1 MNVELNSFSRV
12 FVTGATG
19 FIGQR
24 LVMRLKENGAK
35 LKVLS
40 RSYHSEYETIVCDLE
55 SEVIPEDA
63 LVGVDTVFH
72 LAGFAHDLRDTSKV
86 EHLYRTVNVDATMRL
101 VELAVR
107 SEVKQF
113 VFVSSV
119 KAGGYDE
126 ESGSPEGVYGQ
137 TKREAELKLLEIG
150 RQSSMRVSIVRP
162 SLVYGVNVKGNL
174 ALMLRGV
181 EQGWFPPLLETSN
194 L

>member
-1 MNVELNSFSRV
+1 MI

-19 FIGQR
+19 FIGQI
-24 LVMRLKENGAK
+24 LVMRLKGK
-35 LKVLS
+35 GTRLKVLS
-40 RSYHSEYETIVCDLE
+40 RSYHSEYETIVCDLD

-86 EHLYRTVNVDATMRL
+86 EHLYRTVNVDATVRL

-126 ESGSPEGVYGQ
+126 ESGSP
-137 TKREAELKLLEIG
+137 
-150 RQSSMRVSIVRP
+150 
-162 SLVYGVNVKGNL
+162 
-174 ALMLRGV
+174 RGV
-181 EQGWFPPLLETSN
+181 WSN
-194 L
+194 